1 MIETDYFI
9 LTPEQYEENLQ
20 HASVEGVSLDYYL
33 LEFCNIEGEWVVV
46 EWKGGRWKC
55 PYSMTHFNPYVQNL
69 IEMGYDE
76 QDCRNVAAVGE
87 TNVTYPRTIYGRT
100 FATETEYKE
109 ALADFIN
116 GMWFPRY

>member
-1 MIETDYFI
+1 MLSSVTDKI
-9 LTPEQYEENLQ
+9 TQ
-20 HASVEGVSLDYYL
+20 
-33 LEFCNIEGEWVVV
+33 
-46 EWKGGRWKC
+46 
-55 PYSMTHFNPYVQNL
+55 MTHYNPYVQNL

-100 FATETEYKE
+100 FATESEYKD

-116 GMWFPRY
+116 GL